1 MVQWKRAD
9 QDVRE
14 FNFTWKGR
22 RHLCRNLNEVRVP
35 GTQEKSESD
44 GTVGGAWWAQGRK
57 EAWRA
62 RRVG

>member
-1 MVQWKRAD
+1 MEGEVTSVQEPEW
-9 QDVRE
+9 
-14 FNFTWKGR
+14 
-22 RHLCRNLNEVRVP
+22 RVP
-35 GTQEKSESD
+35 ATQEKSESD